1 MKAILY
7 TNFESKST
15 FRILRQ
21 SMMETLLEKK
31 TVPLL
36 VITEDINDQEVAEN
50 YRTVDP
56 GRLGEDLNDS
66 D

>member
-1 MKAILY
+1 MNYIPWW
-7 TNFESKST
+7 KSLIC
-15 FRILRQ
+15 FQDIEAKYDGNIVR
-21 SMMETLLEKK
+21 KK

-36 VITEDINDQEVAEN
+36 VITEDINDQEIADN
-50 YRTVDP
+50 YRTVEP

>member
-1 MKAILY
+1 
-7 TNFESKST
+7 
-15 FRILRQ
+15 
-21 SMMETLLEKK
+21 MMETLLEKK

>member
-1 MKAILY
+1 MCFQDIEAKY
-7 TNFESKST
+7 DGTVV
-15 FRILRQ
+15 R
-21 SMMETLLEKK
+21 KK

-36 VITEDINDQEVAEN
+36 VITEDINNQEVADN
-50 YRTVDP
+50 YRTVQT